1 MYLRVEQLTYRSLDL
16 PQRPSV
22 STSHSPWKLFVF
34 PLLRSIIFSLD
45 RARHPFNLT
54 FGTRDQR
61 LFLELPRRLTSRWL
75 TIQPLERERLLKI
88 PQSLEGRKEVNPDSF
103 EENLLRRTSVYSS
116 FSWQI
121 IDALMIL
128 LKASKVLQI
137 YNRADR
143 YVCVPHP
150 ANRTRKGFSE
160 RLG

>member
-1 MYLRVEQLTYRSLDL
+1 MYLGVEQLTYRSLDL

-75 TIQPLERERLLKI
+75 TILWRERDCQKFRKVSKGGRRLIPIFVRRESLKKNKRLFVVFLAVNRRFDDSSKSQ
-88 PQSLEGRKEVNPDSF
+88 QSITDL
-103 EENLLRRTSVYSS
+103 
-116 FSWQI
+116 
-121 IDALMIL
+121 
-128 LKASKVLQI
+128 
-137 YNRADR
+137 
-143 YVCVPHP
+143 
-150 ANRTRKGFSE
+150 
-160 RLG
+160 

>member
-34 PLLRSIIFSLD
+34 PLLRSIIFLLD

-75 TIQPLERERLLKI
+75 TIQPLERERDSQKFRKVSKGGRRLIPIFVRRESLKKNKRLFVVFLAVNRRFDDSSKSQ
-88 PQSLEGRKEVNPDSF
+88 QSITDL
-103 EENLLRRTSVYSS
+103 
-116 FSWQI
+116 
-121 IDALMIL
+121 
-128 LKASKVLQI
+128 
-137 YNRADR
+137 
-143 YVCVPHP
+143 
-150 ANRTRKGFSE
+150 
-160 RLG
+160 